1 MSKQSDAVKAYIEE
15 NGLVQKDIAAK
26 MGISPAS
33 LNNMLNGR
41 DNIGKRRAQ
50 KLHDMF
56 GFDVV
61 YLLTGEGTLFSGPI
75 RHVEVSHNSG
85 SSQNTV
91 SIGDTSDTAALKA
104 RVESLEKENSWL
116 RQMLEKLTD
125 TAKRT
130 DL

>member
-15 NGLVQKDIAAK
+15 HGLVQKDIAQQ

-33 LNNMLNGR
+33 LNNLLNGR

-50 KLHDMF
+50 RLHELF

-61 YLLTGEGTLFSGPI
+61 FLLTGEGSLFSGPI

-85 SSQNTV
+85 SSRNTV
-91 SIGDTSDTAALKA
+91 NVGESSDAAALKSKIEA
-104 RVESLEKENSWL
+104 LEKENTWL
-116 RQMLEKLTD
+116 RQMVEKLTK
-125 TAKRT
+125 TSENS
-130 DL
+130 

>member
-15 NGLVQKDIAAK
+15 HGLVQKDIAQQ

-33 LNNMLNGR
+33 LNNLLNGR

-50 KLHDMF
+50 RLHELF

-61 YLLTGEGTLFSGPI
+61 FLLTGEGSLFSGPI

-85 SSQNTV
+85 SSRNTV
-91 SIGDTSDTAALKA
+91 NVGESSDAAALKSKIEA
-104 RVESLEKENSWL
+104 LEKENAWL
-116 RQMLEKLTD
+116 RQMVEKLTK
-125 TAKRT
+125 TSENS
-130 DL
+130 

>member
-15 NGLVQKDIAAK
+15 HGLVQKDIAQQ

-33 LNNMLNGR
+33 LNNLLNGR

-50 KLHDMF
+50 RLHELF

-61 YLLTGEGTLFSGPI
+61 FLLTGEGSLFSGPI

-85 SSQNTV
+85 SSRNTV
-91 SIGDTSDTAALKA
+91 NVGESSDAAALKSKIEA
-104 RVESLEKENSWL
+104 LEKENSWL
-116 RQMLEKLTD
+116 RQMVEKLTK
-125 TAKRT
+125 TSENS
-130 DL
+130 

>member
-1 MSKQSDAVKAYIEE
+1 MSKQSDAVKAFIEE
-15 NGLVQKDIAAK
+15 HGLVQKDIAAK

-75 RHVEVSHNSG
+75 RHGEVSHNGG

-91 SIGDTSDTAALKA
+91 NFGESSDTSALKA
-104 RVESLEKENSWL
+104 RIDALEKENSWL
-116 RQMLEKLTD
+116 RQMIEKMTGA
-125 TAKRT
+125 AKN
-130 DL
+130 D

>member
-1 MSKQSDAVKAYIEE
+1 MSKQSDAVKAFIEE
-15 NGLVQKDIAAK
+15 HGLVQKDIAAK

-61 YLLTGEGTLFSGPI
+61 YLLTGEGTLFI
-75 RHVEVSHNSG
+75 VYR
-85 SSQNTV
+85 
-91 SIGDTSDTAALKA
+91 A
-104 RVESLEKENSWL
+104 RPGVPRFAISVPL
-116 RQMLEKLTD
+116 R
-125 TAKRT
+125 RCRFPS
-130 DL
+130 

>member
-15 NGLVQKDIAAK
+15 HGLVQKDIAQQ

-33 LNNMLNGR
+33 LNNLLNGR

-50 KLHDMF
+50 RLHELF

-61 YLLTGEGTLFSGPI
+61 FLLTGEGSLFSGPI

-85 SSQNTV
+85 SSRNTV
-91 SIGDTSDTAALKA
+91 NVGESPDAAALKSKIEA
-104 RVESLEKENSWL
+104 LEKENAWL
-116 RQMLEKLTD
+116 RQMVEKLTK
-125 TAKRT
+125 TSENS
-130 DL
+130 